1 MMYEGAECQP
11 EEAERKKKEIGAWKK
26 ETYTSK
32 RLRGIE
38 TEVKHWCTKDKVK
51 DKIKKDNG

>member
-1 MMYEGAECQP
+1 MMHEGAECQP
-11 EEAERKKKEIGAWKK
+11 EEAERKKKKKEIGTRKK

-38 TEVKHWCTKDKVK
+38 TEVKH
-51 DKIKKDNG
+51 